1 MRTLILFDI
10 DGTLLDCGPQV
21 RPLFE
26 AAMLATFGTAGALGA
41 VDFAGKTDPG
51 IALEALTAAGIPR
64 EVVTAG
70 LPSFKASYL
79 GRLAE
84 SLDRNGIRLLPGL
97 PAILT
102 RLERRSDVV
111 LALLTGNWEPGARSK
126 LAHFDLNAFFPFGAF
141 GCDGVDRAELPPVAF
156 ERAFEATGH
165 RFRPDETLIVGDSL
179 NDIVCGHAH
188 GIPVL
193 AVATGHTPAAKLA
206 AAGADWVIPDLLAAG
221 EAVALFA
228 D

>member
-26 AAMLATFGTAGALGA
+26 AAMLATFGTAGDLGS

-97 PAILT
+97 PTILT

-111 LALLTGNWEPGARSK
+111 LALLTGNWEPGARTK
-126 LAHFDLNAFFPFGAF
+126 LSHFDLNAYFPFGAF

-179 NDIVCGHAH
+179 NDITCGHAH

-193 AVATGHTPAAKLA
+193 AVATGRTPAAKLA